1 MQKNIMNNLKKSEIM
16 NKFHIGFYLYLTF
29 GWMISDLSCKFLLFL
44 TPTVITQWGINNNKC
59 ILTKIEDILIQRE
72 KEEEIILLKKDDRI
86 LDKKDED
93 KDEVEKKDN
102 DESFLR
108 GLCNQYGIEI
118 SDRGLNILSY
128 LTAYHSFLQSYW
140 RVVF

>member
-1 MQKNIMNNLKKSEIM
+1 MNNLKKSEIM
-16 NKFHIGFYLYLTF
+16 NKFHIGVYLYLTF

-44 TPTVITQWGINNNKC
+44 TPTVITQWGINRNKC
-59 ILTKIEDILIQRE
+59 ILTQIEHILIQRE
-72 KEEEIILLKKDDRI
+72 KEEEIILLKKDDTI

-93 KDEVEKKDN
+93 KDEDK

-118 SDRGLNILSY
+118 SNRGLNILSY
-128 LTAYHSFLQSYW
+128 LTIYHSFLQSYW

>member
-1 MQKNIMNNLKKSEIM
+1 MNNLKKSEIM
-16 NKFHIGFYLYLTF
+16 NKFHIGVYLYLTF

-59 ILTKIEDILIQRE
+59 ILTKIEHILIQRE
-72 KEEEIILLKKDDRI
+72 KEEEIILLKKDDTI
-86 LDKKDED
+86 LDKKDEMEKKD
-93 KDEVEKKDN
+93 NDEVEKKDK

-118 SDRGLNILSY
+118 SNRGLNILSY
-128 LTAYHSFLQSYW
+128 LTIYHSFLQSYW